1 MEKEEAFLTDRPRS
15 VAGVK
20 FSPENM
26 RISLVG
32 NGDRLRRFRRYGSMR
47 AMRSAVLANDIVGV
61 RCCIYMEFA
70 DNSKPH

>member
-1 MEKEEAFLTDRPRS
+1 LLVVIDCYSAAIDTMEKEEAFLTDRPRS

-32 NGDRLRRFRRYGSMR
+32 NGDRLRRFRR
-47 AMRSAVLANDIVGV
+47 
-61 RCCIYMEFA
+61 
-70 DNSKPH
+70 